1 MSQDLDAMLV
11 NAING
16 ALEQVQVIDAAV
28 HLLQIFH
35 KIAHRPAINNCMEK
49 RSMELGG
56 LFLRQCQKIR
66 QEFDNNHR
74 SPPLRKNEPI
84 QAGSALWASAL
95 CTSVEQSW
103 NSLCNSSARSLE
115 LDDHVKSVFSELVQ
129 SLTMYQTQKYSDWI
143 ESLAALDALQLQDK
157 LDQVSCILHVY

>member
-1 MSQDLDAMLV
+1 MLV

-16 ALEQVQVIDAAV
+16 ALEQVQVVDAAA

-35 KIAHRPAINNCMEK
+35 KIAHRPAISNCMEK
-49 RSMELGG
+49 RTMELGG

-74 SPPLRKNEPI
+74 SPPLRKNEPVG
-84 QAGSALWASAL
+84 AGSALWASAL

-103 NSLCNSSARSLE
+103 NSLCNSSARNLE
-115 LDDHVKSVFSELVQ
+115 LDDHVESVFSELVR
-129 SLTMYQTQKYSDWI
+129 SLTMYQTQKYTDWI
-143 ESLAALDALQLQDK
+143 ESLAGLDASQLQDK
-157 LDQVSCILHVY
+157 LDQVSFILQVY